1 MEHNA
6 YRTRLEEM
14 LRLITEELKTV
25 GIHNP
30 ENPSDWVAKTEPN
43 DTDDADENLTADHI
57 EDWNERVALVAEL
70 EARYNNIVAALE
82 RTKNGSFGTCEICG
96 ETIESERL
104 DVNPAARTCIAHRE
118 GIA

>member
-30 ENPSDWVAKTEPN
+30 ENP
-43 DTDDADENLTADHI
+43 TDDADENLTADHI

-104 DVNPAARTCIAHRE
+104 DANPAARTCIAHRE

>member
-70 EARYNNIVAALE
+70 EARYNNIVAPLE
-82 RTKNGSFGTCEICG
+82 RTTNGPFSTC

-104 DVNPAARTCIAHRE
+104 DANPAARTCIAHRE